1 MSGASTVNI
10 LIVDDNDKTRAKLVD
25 QLRYADIRIVGESS
39 FGAAASSWSSY
50 LGVDVVIVAIDEP
63 IARALKTVELLT
75 TGTPSWPVIAVSTL
89 NDRELMRKAMLA
101 GARDYMILPAPGD
114 DLRKSVIRVYHRE
127 HERRRAAGDHDRRT
141 GFGTIITV
149 FGVKGGIGKTTT
161 AVNVAAG
168 IAQGTK
174 HHVALVDADLQF
186 GDCAVM
192 LDVVPERTIAEAVAE
207 VDPATPHLIDSY
219 LMDHAS
225 HLSLL
230 AAPMNPSAADQVT
243 PEDVGKVLRSLAATK
258 DFVIVDTSPQID
270 AVTALAI
277 DLSSIVLIMVTPEIT
292 CVRRTA
298 AALALL
304 QDAGYSQ
311 DKIKLLVNRA
321 GKRTEVP
328 NKELVAA
335 LGYPIYAEIPDDRGI
350 AQSITNGMP
359 VVMSGKKSPAG
370 RAYLELGRRLAG
382 VPGKQRRGLFGG
394 WRSRRGHDAESAAV
408 PPAPHPVAADNL
420 LDAWA
425 PAIGAAERREPA
437 TGDTL
442 SRHLNRSW
450 NGDQQTAPLLRTVA
464 EEGGEHQGGG
474 PMGSASN
481 GRTPISAPI
490 SGTVDGALPLDP
502 SVGTRDD

>member
-1 MSGASTVNI
+1 MSGTSTVNV

-25 QLRYADIRIVGESS
+25 QLRYSDIRIVGESS
-39 FGAAASSWSSY
+39 FGAAAASWSSY

-63 IARALKTVELLT
+63 IARALRTVELLT

-114 DLRKSVIRVYHRE
+114 DLRTSVIRVYQRE
-127 HERRRAAGDHDRRT
+127 HERRRAPVDHDRPT
-141 GFGTIITV
+141 GFGTIITI

-192 LDVVPERTIAEAVAE
+192 LDIVPERTIAEAVGEA
-207 VDPATPHLIDSY
+207 DPTTPHLIDSY

-243 PEDVGKVLRSLAATK
+243 PEDVGRVLRSLAATQ

-292 CVRRTA
+292 CVRRTG

-350 AQSITNGMP
+350 AHSITRGMP
-359 VVMSGKKSPAG
+359 IVMSGKKSPSG
-370 RAYLELGRRLAG
+370 RAYLDLGRRLAG
-382 VPGKQRRGLFGG
+382 VPGKQRWGVFGG

-408 PPAPHPVAADNL
+408 PPPPHPVATGAL

-425 PAIGAAERREPA
+425 PAIGAADTREPA

-450 NGDQQTAPLLRTVA
+450 NGDRPTAPLIHSVA
-464 EEGGEHQGGG
+464 GGDDENR
-474 PMGSASN
+474 N
-481 GRTPISAPI
+481 GHAPISASSP
-490 SGTVDGALPLDP
+490 DAGAGSLIDP
-502 SVGTRDD
+502 SGGTRDE

>member
-1 MSGASTVNI
+1 MSGASTVNV

-39 FGAAASSWSSY
+39 FGAAASSWSNY

-63 IARALKTVELLT
+63 IARALRTVELLT
-75 TGTPSWPVIAVSTL
+75 TGAPSWPVIAVSAHS
-89 NDRELMRKAMLA
+89 DREIMRKAMLA
-101 GARDYMILPAPGD
+101 GARDYMIVPAPED
-114 DLRKSVIRVYHRE
+114 DLRKSVIRVYQRE
-127 HERRRAAGDHDRRT
+127 HERQSAATDSDRPA

-161 AVNVAAG
+161 AVNIAAG
-168 IAQGTK
+168 IAQETK

-186 GDCAVM
+186 GDCAMM
-192 LDVVPERTIAEAVAE
+192 LDVVPERTIAEAVGEA
-207 VDPATPHLIDSY
+207 DPSTPHLIDSY
-219 LMDHAS
+219 LMEHAS

-243 PEDVGKVLRSLAATK
+243 PEDVGRVLRSLAATK

-277 DLSSIVLIMVTPEIT
+277 DLSSIVLITVTPEIT
-292 CVRRTA
+292 CVRRTR

-350 AQSITNGMP
+350 AQSITRGMP
-359 VVMSGKKSPAG
+359 IIMSGKKAPAG

-382 VPGKQRRGLFGG
+382 VPGKQRRGVFGG
-394 WRSRRGHDAESAAV
+394 WRSRHGHDPESAAV
-408 PPAPHPVAADNL
+408 PPPPHPVAADTL

-425 PAIGAAERREPA
+425 PAIGPADRRQFVTA
-437 TGDTL
+437 DTL
-442 SRHLNRSW
+442 ERQLDRSW
-450 NGDQQTAPLLRTVA
+450 NGDQQTAPLIRPIA
-464 EEGGEHQGGG
+464 EEGGELRGVGR
-474 PMGSASN
+474 MGSASN
-481 GRTPISAPI
+481 GQSPIPGPTPGAIAGTLPI
-490 SGTVDGALPLDP
+490 DTP
-502 SVGTRDD
+502 VGTLDE